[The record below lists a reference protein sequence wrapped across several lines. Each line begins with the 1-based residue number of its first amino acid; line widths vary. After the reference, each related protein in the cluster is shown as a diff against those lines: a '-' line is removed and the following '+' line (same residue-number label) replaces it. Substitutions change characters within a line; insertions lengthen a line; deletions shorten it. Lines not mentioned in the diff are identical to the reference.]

1 MYFDFANLPVRDRYK
16 LAVSTI
22 VPRPIAWMVT
32 LDELDRVNAAP
43 FSFFNIFSD
52 DPMVVGHRHRA
63 PAGGLGSRTRSPT
76 FAPGAS
82 SWSASSPRR
91 CCRA

>member
-32 LDELDRVNAAP
+32 QDLEGRVNAAP
-43 FSFFNIFSD
+43 YSFFNVFSD
-52 DPMVVGHRHRA
+52 TPVVVGIGVGARPEGSLKDTAANVRSS
-63 PAGGLGSRTRSPT
+63 GQFGL
-76 FAPGAS
+76 
-82 SWSASSPRR
+82 
-91 CCRA
+91 